1 MDRCFVFMCVPWLN
15 SGGRDQETKSKR
27 TLFLSRANQEDKE
40 GARPPAFAASTIA
53 VR

>member
-1 MDRCFVFMCVPWLN
+1 MFCVYVCAMVEQWRERP
-15 SGGRDQETKSKR
+15 RDQKQTN
-27 TLFLSRANQEDKE
+27 LVLSRANQEDKE